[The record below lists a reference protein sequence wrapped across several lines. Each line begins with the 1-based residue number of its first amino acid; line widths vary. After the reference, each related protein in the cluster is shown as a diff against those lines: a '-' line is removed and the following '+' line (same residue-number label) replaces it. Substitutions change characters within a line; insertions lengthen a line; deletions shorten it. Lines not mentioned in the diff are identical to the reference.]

1 MRCPTCNL
9 FDAVRTIE
17 SRHQK
22 AANAV
27 RRRRE
32 CTRCLIRWTTEEQI
46 VSAITRIS
54 KSRPRPKRQ
63 APKNKILLPVA
74 TDKPSCYIC
83 AHWQNR
89 ECDFK
94 FPDPIEEGP
103 EFAADCDLYKERIA
117 QG

>member
-1 MRCPTCNL
+1 MRCPKCKL
-9 FDAVRTIE
+9 SDAVRTIE

-46 VSAITRIS
+46 VSAITRID

-63 APKNKILLPVA
+63 AQTKKILLPVPA
-74 TDKPSCYIC
+74 NKPSCHIC
-83 AHWQNR
+83 AHWQSN
-89 ECDFK
+89 ECGFK
-94 FPDPIEEGP
+94 FPDPFEEGP
-103 EFAADCDLYKERIA
+103 GFAADCDLYEKKTD